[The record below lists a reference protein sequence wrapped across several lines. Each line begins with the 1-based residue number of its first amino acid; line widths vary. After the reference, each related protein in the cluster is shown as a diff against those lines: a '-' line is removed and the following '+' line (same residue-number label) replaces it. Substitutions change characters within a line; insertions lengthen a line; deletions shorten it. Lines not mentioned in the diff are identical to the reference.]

1 MTTGTMVAAG
11 AAVLV
16 AATATVVMAQQQPAR
31 EMSPSGTSSVQVKGQ
46 WVKST
51 TQTFTAGGDR
61 YVDGKWI
68 DITYGRPLLRGRDVF
83 GSGDKYLLVAG
94 ATIWRAGA
102 NVTTQLTSEVPLT
115 IGGKKIEAGQSYD
128 VFIDVKKDDWTFVL
142 STLTAQKKYDPNN
155 KTDVYGPYNYMPTKD
170 VVRTKMKVEKLPYAF
185 EEMSWQFVDITD
197 HGGKLALLWD
207 KVIATVDFDV
217 D

>member
-1 MTTGTMVAAG
+1 MFTSKVIAAG
-11 AAVLV
+11 AAALV
-16 AATATVVMAQQQPAR
+16 ASAVVIAQQPAPR
-31 EMSPSGTSSVQVKGQ
+31 QLSPSGSSSTQVKGK
-46 WVKST
+46 WVKSN

-61 YVDGKWI
+61 YIDGKWI

-115 IGGKKIEAGQSYD
+115 FGGKKIEAGRPYD
-128 VFIDVKKDDWTFVL
+128 VFIDVKKDEWTFVL
-142 STLTAQKKYDPNN
+142 STQTAQKAYDPNN
-155 KTDVYGPYNYMPTKD
+155 KTDVYGPYNYVPDKD
-170 VVRTKMKVEKLPYAF
+170 VVRTKMKVEKLPYTF
-185 EEMSWQFVDITD
+185 EEMSWQFVDMTD
-197 HGGKLALLWD
+197 HGGRLALLWD